1 MIKLRLKRFGKKK
14 EASFRIV
21 ACNSTSRRDGRPLQ
35 ELGFYNPRTK
45 ETRLDTEALRTRLT
59 QGAQPTD
66 VVRTLLEKGGLLE
79 KIERPSIAIGKAKLE
94 KEKAAKSKI
103 KKEGNDSSEVESDK
117 NEADWKFEMVE
128 LFKAGEITK
137 ARKLVCASARAEEM
151 EEVYRWLYDNI
162 ELFGNEEQQD
172 KAVIII
178 KQGLVDHTLVVDPEI
193 NLAATLIKL
202 ARL

>member
-45 ETRLDTEALRTRLT
+45 ETRLDTEALRKRLT

-79 KIERPSIAIGKAKLE
+79 KIERPSIAIGKEKLE
-94 KEKAAKSKI
+94 KEKAAKARTEDEESAKT
-103 KKEGNDSSEVESDK
+103 KAESESNEVETEN
-117 NEADWKFEMVE
+117 NEATTESNE
-128 LFKAGEITK
+128 
-137 ARKLVCASARAEEM
+137 AES
-151 EEVYRWLYDNI
+151 
-162 ELFGNEEQQD
+162 
-172 KAVIII
+172 
-178 KQGLVDHTLVVDPEI
+178 
-193 NLAATLIKL
+193 
-202 ARL
+202 

>member
-79 KIERPSIAIGKAKLE
+79 KIERPFIATGKAKL
-94 KEKAAKSKI
+94 KE
-103 KKEGNDSSEVESDK
+103 E
-117 NEADWKFEMVE
+117 
-128 LFKAGEITK
+128 
-137 ARKLVCASARAEEM
+137 
-151 EEVYRWLYDNI
+151 
-162 ELFGNEEQQD
+162 
-172 KAVIII
+172 
-178 KQGLVDHTLVVDPEI
+178 
-193 NLAATLIKL
+193 KL
-202 ARL
+202 AEAKTKDEENNSIKAESGSKEL